1 MLKYPSRSDSS
12 TLPGFQ
18 NAVLSE
24 RRGEA
29 PFQEG
34 APSRVVLKGLAAIVT
49 RSIYFLPIYL
59 FIGCQPQALK
69 IHRARKRAL
78 HAGPGLE
85 LEERGVLPPEPAHS
99 STSPVRLI
107 LKGRVRIGLLWWNSL
122 SLANVWEEAATTL
135 SFCHST
141 NIC

>member
-69 IHRARKRAL
+69 IHCVRKLAL

-85 LEERGVLPPEPAHS
+85 LEERAFYSWPGARRAPPRAGQS
-99 STSPVRLI
+99 FTSPAQA
-107 LKGRVRIGLLWWNSL
+107 S
-122 SLANVWEEAATTL
+122 S
-135 SFCHST
+135 
-141 NIC
+141 